1 MSLTKQ
7 TVGSVGPRCEKEE
20 KIKETNDREKLKNFT
35 VFGRWQTE
43 YSVVLETVN

>member
-7 TVGSVGPRCEKEE
+7 TVGSVGPRCE
-20 KIKETNDREKLKNFT
+20 ETNDREKWKNFT